1 MGDKGECK
9 RTGIHSFLFK
19 RNLKFASNHFK
30 GVNNFVKK
38 KKKEN
43 QLINSFTGCQI
54 CSSKVAEISFKMNIK
69 FRRSTRSRNC

>member
-38 KKKEN
+38 KKKRKSID
-43 QLINSFTGCQI
+43 QLFYR
-54 CSSKVAEISFKMNIK
+54 MPDL
-69 FRRSTRSRNC
+69 